1 MKDESPIIL
10 TLDAGGTNFCFSA
23 LRNGEEIGKSIIVPS
38 ESENLEKC
46 LETIKTGFEH
56 LISSLTDSPKAISF
70 AFPGPADYI
79 NGIIGDLPNL
89 PAFRGGVALG
99 PFLEEHF
106 KIPVYI
112 NNDGDLFALGESEA
126 GFLSFVNDLLEKEGI
141 ERKYKNL
148 IGITL
153 GTGFGVGV
161 SINGSLL
168 VGDNNAAAEGWL
180 LRNKQYPYSFIE
192 DTVSIKAVRRMYA
205 EQIAM
210 DPAQAPQPNEIFDIA
225 TGKKEGIQPAALE
238 TYFRYGEALGDAI
251 AHILTLIDGVV
262 VIGGG
267 VSGAYSLFSRTM
279 LDELN
284 GFYNTLN
291 GTRIKRL
298 VQKVYNLENE
308 WDTKQFLNSG
318 EVLVDVPNR
327 SKKILYNKVKK
338 TPIGLSKL
346 GTSNAISKGA
356 YYFAIQ
362 QLGKI

>member
-23 LRNGEEIGKSIIVPS
+23 IQNGDRIGESIVIPS
-38 ESENLEKC
+38 ESLNLEKC
-46 LETIKTGFEH
+46 LETIKTGFEQ
-56 LISSLTDSPKAISF
+56 LSSSLTYAPKAISF
-70 AFPGPADYI
+70 AFPGPADYK

-89 PAFRGGVALG
+89 PAFRGGIALG

-112 NNDGDLFALGESEA
+112 NNDGDLFALGESKD
-126 GFLSFVNDLLEKEGI
+126 GFLPFVNGLLQNANIEK
-141 ERKYKNL
+141 RYSNV

-153 GTGFGVGV
+153 GTGFGVGI
-161 SINGSLL
+161 SINGNLL
-168 VGDNNAAAEGWL
+168 IGDNSAAAEGWL
-180 LRNKQYPYSFIE
+180 LRNKQYSYSFIE
-192 DTVSIKAVRRMYA
+192 DTVSIKAVRRIYA

-210 DPAQAPQPNEIFDIA
+210 DPAKAPQPNEIFDIA
-225 TGKKEGIQPAALE
+225 RGEKEGVQPAAIE
-238 TYFRYGEALGDAI
+238 TFLRYGDALGDAI
-251 AHILTLIDGVV
+251 ANILTLIDGVV

-267 VSGAYSLFSRTM
+267 VSGAYPLFSRTM

-291 GTRIKRL
+291 GSRIKRL
-298 VQKVYNLENE
+298 IQKVYNLENE
-308 WDTKQFLNSG
+308 WDTKQFLNS
-318 EVLVDVPNR
+318 EESLIDVPN
-327 SKKILYNKVKK
+327 SSNKVLYDKEKK

-362 QLGKI
+362 QLK

>member
-23 LRNGEEIGKSIIVPS
+23 MQNGDQIGEAIVIPA
-38 ESENLEKC
+38 ESVNLEKC
-46 LETIKTGFEH
+46 LETIKNGFEQ
-56 LISSLTDSPKAISF
+56 LRSSLMDAPKAISF
-70 AFPGPADYI
+70 GFPGPADYK

-112 NNDGDLFALGESEA
+112 NNDGDLFALGESES
-126 GFLSFVNDLLEKEGI
+126 GFLPFVNGLLEKEGF

-153 GTGFGVGV
+153 GTGFGVGI
-161 SINGSLL
+161 SIKGNLI

-180 LRNKQYPYSFIE
+180 LRNKQYSYSFIE
-192 DTVSIKAVRRMYA
+192 DTVSIKAVRRIYA

-225 TGKKEGIQPAALE
+225 TGKKEGVQPAAIE
-238 TYFRYGEALGDAI
+238 TYLRYGDALGDAI
-251 AHILTLIDGVV
+251 ASILTLIDGVV

-267 VSGAYSLFSRTM
+267 VSGAYPLFSRSM

-291 GTRIKRL
+291 GSRIKRL
-298 VQKVYNLENE
+298 IQQVYNLENE
-308 WDTKQFLNSG
+308 WDLKQFLNSS
-318 EVLVDVPNR
+318 EELISVPN
-327 SKKILYNKVKK
+327 STKKVLYHKEKK

-346 GTSNAISKGA
+346 GTNNAISKGA

-362 QLGKI
+362 QLK